1 MRHVSH
7 LVNSLFCQRMD
18 RFLLDPLSAPVV
30 RRAISLLIKEYSCAE
45 TVELLKPQSAPV
57 ARRAISL
64 LIKEYSC
71 AETVELLKPQSAP
84 VARRAISLL
93 IKEFSY
99 AVRTS
104 LSCLRR

>member
-1 MRHVSH
+1 
-7 LVNSLFCQRMD
+7 
-18 RFLLDPLSAPVV
+18 
-30 RRAISLLIKEYSCAE
+30 
-45 TVELLKPQSAPV
+45 
-57 ARRAISL
+57 
-64 LIKEYSC
+64 
-71 AETVELLKPQSAP
+71 VELLKPQSAP